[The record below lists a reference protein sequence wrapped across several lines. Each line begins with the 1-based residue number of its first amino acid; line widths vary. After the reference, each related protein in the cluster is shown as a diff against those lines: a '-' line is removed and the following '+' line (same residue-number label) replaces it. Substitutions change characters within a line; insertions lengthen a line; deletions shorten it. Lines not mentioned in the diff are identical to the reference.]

1 MAAETTVRTVESSE
15 LQSVDEVYAAM
26 APRPPKGGVAAGL
39 GLLLAGIVV
48 VYLALAPFGGWPGVV
63 KMPLTL
69 LGIIA
74 CFRGIDRTCKNVWGP
89 NFDTGLWLCV
99 FWLTI
104 LGLAAIL
111 ADFLPL
117 TEATDT
123 VKSITEPGNARPD
136 LFSRHPFGSNNFSL
150 DLLAQSIYAARVS
163 VGTAILA
170 VAIAVALGSILGM
183 AAGYFRGVVDVVFG
197 VLTDSVLAVPALLL
211 LIAVV
216 TVIGKPTEPF
226 EAVWKMGL
234 TLAIV
239 AVPTMARLARANT
252 LVFAQREFVLA
263 ARAMGASNRRVIFR
277 EIMPNVALPVLSYS
291 FIIIATL
298 IVAEGSLSFLGIG
311 LKQPNPTWGNMIAE
325 GQVSNVLRKYPHIA
339 LVPGVVMFLTVFSFN
354 RVGEKFRSLWDQ
366 RDSKL

>member
-1 MAAETTVRTVESSE
+1 MAADTAVQPVADVE
-15 LQSVDEVYAAM
+15 LQTVDEVFASM
-26 APRPPKGGVAAGL
+26 APKPPKGGVPL
-39 GLLLAGIVV
+39 GLAYLLVGIVV
-48 VYLALAPFGGWPGVV
+48 EYLVLAPLGDLPGIV
-63 KMPLTL
+63 KVPLVIV
-69 LGIIA
+69 GFVIS
-74 CFRGIDRTCKNVWGP
+74 FRGIDRVCKNIWGP
-89 NFDTGLWLCV
+89 RFDTGLWLCIV
-99 FWLTI
+99 WLTV
-104 LGLAAIL
+104 LALAAVL

-117 TEATDT
+117 AEATDT

-136 LFSRHPFGSNNFSL
+136 LFSKHPFGSNNFSL

-170 VAIAVALGSILGM
+170 VAIAIALGSILGM

-197 VLTDSVLAVPALLL
+197 VITDSVLAVPALLL

-234 TLAIV
+234 TLALV

-325 GQVSNVLRKYPHIA
+325 GQVSNVLRKFPHIA
-339 LVPGVVMFLTVFSFN
+339 LVPGFVMFLTVFSFN

-366 RDSKL
+366 RDSKI

>member
-1 MAAETTVRTVESSE
+1 MT
-15 LQSVDEVYAAM
+15 VDEVFASL
-26 APRPPKGGVAAGL
+26 APKPPRGGVLGGTGL
-39 GLLLAGIVV
+39 IVASIAMLYV
-48 VYLALAPFGGWPGVV
+48 ALAPLGGLPGIV
-63 KMPLTL
+63 KVPFVL
-69 LGIIA
+69 LGVYVAI
-74 CFRGIDRTCKNVWGP
+74 RGIDIVCKTLRGP
-89 NFDTGLWLCV
+89 SFDTGLWLCIA
-99 FWLTI
+99 WLTL

-117 TEATDT
+117 AEHVDT

-136 LFSRHPFGSNNFSL
+136 LFSKHPLGSNNFSL

-170 VAIAVALGSILGM
+170 VTIAIVLGSIIGM
-183 AAGYFRGVVDVVFG
+183 AAGYFRRWIDIAVSIGTDA
-197 VLTDSVLAVPALLL
+197 VLSVPALLL
-211 LIAVV
+211 LIAVI
-216 TVIGKPTEPF
+216 TVIGKPTKPL

-239 AVPTMARLARANT
+239 AVPTMGRLARANT

-263 ARAMGASNRRVIFR
+263 ARAMGASNRRIIFR
-277 EIMPNVALPVLSYS
+277 EIAPNVALPVLSYS

>member
-1 MAAETTVRTVESSE
+1 VAAETIVRVPVTEDMT
-15 LQSVDEVYAAM
+15 VDEVLASLALKP
-26 APRPPKGGVAAGL
+26 PRGGVLGGL
-39 GLLLAGIVV
+39 AVFAVSVV
-48 VYLALAPFGGWPGVV
+48 LIYLALATFGDLQGIVKVPFVLVGVY
-63 KMPLTL
+63 LA
-69 LGIIA
+69 I
-74 CFRGIDRTCKNVWGP
+74 RGIDITAKNIMGP
-89 NFDTGLWLCV
+89 SFDTGLWLCIL
-99 FWLTI
+99 WLT
-104 LGLAAIL
+104 LLALAAVF
-111 ADFLPL
+111 ADLLPL
-117 TEATDT
+117 TEHVDT

-136 LFSRHPFGSNNFSL
+136 LLSRHPLGSNNFSL

-163 VGTAILA
+163 IGTALLA
-170 VAIAVALGSILGM
+170 VAIAVFLGSVIGM
-183 AAGYFRGVVDVVFG
+183 LAGYFRSWVDIVVG
-197 VLTDSVLAVPALLL
+197 VLTDSILAVPALLL
-211 LIAVV
+211 LIAVI
-216 TVIGKPTEPF
+216 TVIGKPKTPG

-234 TLAIV
+234 TLALV

-263 ARAMGASNRRVIFR
+263 ARAMGASNKRIIFR

-325 GQVSNVLRKYPHIA
+325 GRVSNVLRKYPHIA
-339 LVPGVVMFLTVFSFN
+339 LVPGFVMFITVFSFN